1 MSSAT
6 IAPRLPAGCPT
17 NVANRIRAGARLLGV
32 EGFEVVLAGVLV
44 SVAVLNAVA
53 SRIGV
58 PYPIV
63 LVLGGLALGF
73 VPGMPNVELDP
84 DLVLLVFLPPL
95 LYVAAFFSEQR
106 ALRGYARA
114 LSLTSVGLV
123 LVTTVL
129 VAVPGHL
136 VLDLPWPMAF
146 ALGAIVSPT
155 DPVAAT
161 AIMRRLG
168 APRSIVN
175 LVEGESLVN
184 DAAALIAYRVAV
196 VAAVEGTFSLL
207 DASLEFVLAAA
218 GGVALGLAVGYVI
231 GEIRRRLDDPPTEI
245 TLSLITGYAAFVPA
259 EQLHVSGVLSV
270 VTAGLYLGW
279 RAPELASPPTRLQA
293 SAMWDVLTFLLNA
306 TLFVLIGLQLPVVL
320 DALTGQP
327 LSELLGYA
335 ALVSVT
341 VIGARFAWVFTMPY
355 IVRAL
360 DRRPRQRE
368 RRVGAAARV
377 IIAWS
382 GLRGAVSLATALA
395 LPLETDA
402 GAQLPGR
409 DLIVF
414 VTFAVVLVTVVGQGL
429 TLPVLIRR
437 LGVAAD
443 GRDEE
448 HEELVARLVASKA
461 ALTELEVM
469 ADEGWAGDEPLDRA
483 RQYYEQRKRRFA
495 ARAGKI
501 EDDGYEDASEVR
513 ERVLRRLYR
522 AERQAIVELRNS
534 GDISNEVMH
543 RLERELDLEE
553 SYLEG

>member
-17 NVANRIRAGARLLGV
+17 NVVNHIRAGARLSGV

-293 SAMWDVLTFLLNA
+293 SAVWDVLTFLLNA

-341 VIGARFAWVFTMPY
+341 VIGARFAWVFTIPY

-377 IIAWS
+377 VIAWS

-437 LGVAAD
+437 LGVPAD

-469 ADEGWAGDEPLDRA
+469 ADEGWARDEPLDRA

-522 AERQAIVELRNS
+522 AERQAIVGLRNA

-553 SYLEG
+553 SYLER

>member
-1 MSSAT
+1 MGQT
-6 IAPRLPAGCPT
+6 IRPVAGCPT
-17 NVANRIRAGARLLGV
+17 TIVKRIRAEARLSGV
-32 EGFEVVLAGVLV
+32 EGFDVVLAGVLV
-44 SVAVLNAVA
+44 SVAILNAVA

-73 VPGMPNVELDP
+73 VPGLPEVELDP
-84 DLVLLVFLPPL
+84 DLVLVVFLPPL
-95 LYVAAFFSEQR
+95 LYVAAFFSEMH

-168 APRSIVN
+168 APRRIVN

-207 DASLEFVLAAA
+207 DASLEFLLAAA

-231 GEIRRRLDDPPTEI
+231 GEIRRRLDDPQTEI
-245 TLSLITGYAAFVPA
+245 TISLITGYAAFLPA
-259 EQLHVSGVLSV
+259 EHLHVSGVLSV

-279 RAPELASPPTRLQA
+279 RAPELASPSTRLQV
-293 SAMWDVLTFLLNA
+293 SAVWDVLTFLLNA

-320 DALTGQP
+320 DDLTGQP

-335 ALVSVT
+335 ALVSVA
-341 VIGARFAWVFTMPY
+341 VIGARFAWVFTVPY

-368 RRVGAAARV
+368 RRVGVSERV
-377 IIAWS
+377 VIAWS

-409 DLIVF
+409 NLIVF

-429 TLPVLIRR
+429 TLPALIRR

-448 HEELVARLVASKA
+448 HEELLARLAASKA
-461 ALTELEVM
+461 ALTELEVL
-469 ADEGWAGDEPLDRA
+469 ADEGWADDEPLDRA

-513 ERVLRRLYR
+513 EQVLRRLWR
-522 AERQAIVELRNS
+522 AERQAIVELRNA

-553 SYLEG
+553 SYLER